1 MPLFR
6 YKAVAPSGEMLEGVL
21 EARAE
26 EAVIE
31 RLQAMG
37 YVPIRA
43 EEAKSAAAVGEFERR
58 RRFARQRVSADQLAT
73 FTRELATLL
82 NAGLALDRALEVSS
96 GIAEDEAVRATLVR
110 VRDEVRGGAALSAA
124 LASQSGIFSRLY
136 LNMVR
141 AGEAGGALGK
151 VLLRLSEHLERADE
165 LRATVVSALIYP
177 TILVAVSAISV
188 MSLLIFVVP
197 QFSQL
202 LEESGKTLPLAT
214 QIVVNT
220 GNFLRGYWWA
230 ILGVAAGAV
239 YLFRWRLRDPAARL
253 RWDAWLLRLPLAGDL
268 IAKVEVARFAR
279 TLSTLIG
286 NGVAL
291 LPGLSIANET
301 LGNTTFAE
309 ALGRVAAELKA
320 GRGLGRPML
329 QEGLFPKLAVHMVLV
344 GEETGRL
351 EESLLRV
358 AEVYD
363 REVQRALKRMLTL
376 LEPALILGLAVV
388 IAAIIL
394 SILLALLSVNEL
406 AR

>member
-1 MPLFR
+1 MPVFR

-21 EARAE
+21 EANVQ

-37 YVPIRA
+37 YVTIRA
-43 EEAKSAAAVGEFERR
+43 EEAKSTAAVGEFERR
-58 RRFARQRVSADQLAT
+58 RRFVRHRISADQLAM

-82 NAGLALDRALEVSS
+82 NAGLALDRALEVLI
-96 GIAEDEAVRATLVR
+96 GIAEDEAVQAMLVR
-110 VRDEVRGGAALSAA
+110 VRDAVRGGATLSAA

-136 LNMVR
+136 LNMIR
-141 AGEAGGALGK
+141 AGEAGGALGR

-177 TILVAVSAISV
+177 TILVAVSVISV

-197 QFSQL
+197 QFTQL
-202 LEESGKTLPLAT
+202 LEESGKTLPVAT
-214 QIVVNT
+214 QIVVGA

-230 ILGVAAGAV
+230 ILIAAAGAA
-239 YLFRWRLRDPAARL
+239 YLFRRRLQDPAARL

-301 LGNTTFAE
+301 LGNTMLAE

-329 QEGLFPKLAVHMVLV
+329 QEGLFPRLAVHMVMV

-351 EESLLRV
+351 EETLLRV

-363 REVQRALKRMLTL
+363 REVQRALKRVLTL

>member
-1 MPLFR
+1 MPLFH

-21 EARAE
+21 EARVQ

-31 RLQAMG
+31 HLQAMG
-37 YVPIRA
+37 YVTLRA
-43 EEAKSAAAVGEFERR
+43 EEATSASALGEVKR
-58 RRFARQRVSADQLAT
+58 RRFVRQRIGADQIILV
-73 FTRELATLL
+73 TRELASLL
-82 NAGLALDRALEVSS
+82 NAGLALDRALEVLC
-96 GIAEDEAVRATLVR
+96 GIAEDEAVRDMLFR
-110 VRDEVRGGAALSAA
+110 IRDEVRGGATLSAS
-124 LASQSGIFSRLY
+124 LANQPGIFSRLY
-136 LNMVR
+136 LSMIR
-141 AGEAGGALGK
+141 AGEAGGAQGK

-177 TILVAVSAISV
+177 TILVAVSALSV
-188 MSLLIFVVP
+188 MTLLIFVVP
-197 QFSQL
+197 QFTQL

-230 ILGVAAGAV
+230 ILAAAAGAV
-239 YLFRWRLRDPAARL
+239 YLFRRRLEDPAAQL

-268 IAKVEVARFAR
+268 IAKVEMARFAR

-291 LPGLSIANET
+291 LPALSIARET
-301 LGNTTFAE
+301 LGNSLLGE
-309 ALGRVAAELKA
+309 ALGRVAAEVKA

-329 QEGLFPKLAVHMVLV
+329 QEGLFPKLAVHMVMV

-351 EESLLRV
+351 EQTLLRV

-363 REVQRALKRMLTL
+363 REVQRALKRVLTL

>member
-1 MPLFR
+1 LFH

-21 EARAE
+21 EARVQ

-31 RLQAMG
+31 HLQAMG
-37 YVPIRA
+37 YVTLRA
-43 EEAKSAAAVGEFERR
+43 EEATSAGALGEVRR
-58 RRFARQRVSADQLAT
+58 RRFVRQRIGADQIILV
-73 FTRELATLL
+73 TRELASLL
-82 NAGLALDRALEVSS
+82 NAGLALDRALEVLS
-96 GIAEDEAVRATLVR
+96 GIAEDEAVRDMLIR
-110 VRDEVRGGAALSAA
+110 IRDEVRGGATLSAS
-124 LASQSGIFSRLY
+124 LANQPGIFSRLY
-136 LNMVR
+136 LSMIR
-141 AGEAGGALGK
+141 AGEAGGAQGK

-177 TILVAVSAISV
+177 TILIAVSAISV
-188 MSLLIFVVP
+188 MTLLIFVVP
-197 QFSQL
+197 QFTQL
-202 LEESGKTLPLAT
+202 LEESGKTLPLPT

-220 GNFLRGYWWA
+220 GNFLRAYWWA
-230 ILGVAAGAV
+230 ILAAGAAAV
-239 YLFRWRLRDPAARL
+239 YLFRRGLQDPAARL
-253 RWDAWLLRLPLAGDL
+253 RWDAWLLRLPLGGDL

-279 TLSTLIG
+279 TLATLLG

-291 LPGLSIANET
+291 LPGLSVAGET
-301 LGNTTFAE
+301 LGNTVLAE
-309 ALGRVAAELKA
+309 ALFRVTAEVKA

-329 QEGLFPKLAVHMVLV
+329 QEGLFPKLAVHMVMV

-351 EESLLRV
+351 EETLLRV

-363 REVQRALKRMLTL
+363 REVERSLKRALAL

-388 IAAIIL
+388 IAGIIL

>member
-1 MPLFR
+1 LFR
-6 YKAVAPSGEMLEGVL
+6 YKAVTPSGELLEGVL
-21 EARAE
+21 EASVQ
-26 EAVIE
+26 EAVVE

-37 YVPIRA
+37 YVTLRA
-43 EEAKSAAAVGEFERR
+43 DEATAAAAVGEIKQRR
-58 RRFARQRVSADQLAT
+58 VRQRVGADQLILV
-73 FTRELATLL
+73 TRELATLL
-82 NAGLALDRALEVSS
+82 DAGLALDRALEVLS
-96 GIAEDEAVRATLVR
+96 GIAEDEVVRAMLLR
-110 VRDEVRGGAALSAA
+110 IRDEVRGGATLSAA
-124 LASQSGIFSRLY
+124 LAGQSGIFSRLY

-141 AGEAGGALGK
+141 AGEAGGALAK

-177 TILVAVSAISV
+177 TILVAVSALSV
-188 MSLLIFVVP
+188 MTLLIFVVP
-197 QFSQL
+197 QFTQL

-230 ILGVAAGAV
+230 ILAAAAGAV
-239 YLFRWRLRDPAARL
+239 YLFRRRLEDPAARL

-279 TLSTLIG
+279 TLGTLIG

-291 LPGLSIANET
+291 LPALSIAKET
-301 LGNTTFAE
+301 LGNSLLGE
-309 ALGRVAAELKA
+309 ALGRVAAEVKA

-329 QEGLFPKLAVHMVLV
+329 QEGLFPKLAVHMVMV

-351 EESLLRV
+351 EQTLLRV

-363 REVQRALKRMLTL
+363 REVQRALKRVLTL

>member
-1 MPLFR
+1 
-6 YKAVAPSGEMLEGVL
+6 
-21 EARAE
+21 
-26 EAVIE
+26 
-31 RLQAMG
+31 MG
-37 YVPIRA
+37 YVTIRA
-43 EEAKSAAAVGEFERR
+43 EEATSPATVGEVKRR
-58 RRFARQRVSADQLAT
+58 RRFVRQRVGADQLIL
-73 FTRELATLL
+73 FTRELSTLL
-82 NAGLALDRALEVSS
+82 NAGLALDRALEVLT
-96 GIAEDEAVRATLVR
+96 GIAEDETVRAMLFR
-110 VRDEVRGGAALSAA
+110 IRDEVRSGATLSTA

-136 LNMVR
+136 LSMVR
-141 AGEAGGALGK
+141 AGEAGGALSK

-165 LRATVVSALIYP
+165 LRATVVSALMYP
-177 TILVAVSAISV
+177 TILIAVSAISV
-188 MSLLIFVVP
+188 MTLLIFVVP
-197 QFSQL
+197 QFTQL
-202 LEESGKTLPLAT
+202 LEESGKALPLAT

-220 GNFLRGYWWA
+220 GGFLRGYWWI
-230 ILGVAAGAV
+230 ILSVTAGAV
-239 YLFRWRLRDPAARL
+239 FLFRRWLEDPAALL

-279 TLSTLIG
+279 TLGTLLG

-291 LPGLSIANET
+291 LPGLSIARET
-301 LGNTTFAE
+301 LGNTMLGE

-329 QEGLFPKLAVHMVLV
+329 QEGMFPKLAVHMVMV

-351 EESLLRV
+351 EETLLRV

-363 REVQRALKRMLTL
+363 QEVQRALKRVLTL

-388 IAAIIL
+388 IAGIIL

>member
-6 YKAVAPSGEMLEGVL
+6 YKAVASGGEMLEGVL
-21 EARAE
+21 DAGTK
-26 EAVIE
+26 EAVVE

-37 YVPIRA
+37 YITLQA
-43 EEAKSAAAVGEFERR
+43 EEADSAAVPGATRQR
-58 RRFARQRVSADQLAT
+58 SRFARGGIGADQMVM

-82 NAGLALDRALEVSS
+82 NAGLPLERALDVLS
-96 GIAEDEAVRATLVR
+96 GITEDQSVRTMLLR
-110 VRDEVRGGAALSAA
+110 VRDEVRGGATLSAA
-124 LASQSGIFSRLY
+124 MASQPGTFSRLY
-136 LNMVR
+136 LNLVR

-188 MSLLIFVVP
+188 MTLLIFVVP
-197 QFSQL
+197 QFTQL
-202 LEESGKTLPLAT
+202 LEESGKTLPLPT
-214 QIVVNT
+214 QIVVDS
-220 GNFLRGYWWA
+220 GEFLRAYWWA
-230 ILGVAAGAV
+230 LAIAAIGVV
-239 YLFRWRLRDPAARL
+239 YGFRQRMQDQAARL

-268 IAKVEVARFAR
+268 IAKVEVARFGR
-279 TLSTLIG
+279 TLATLIG

-291 LPGLSIANET
+291 LPALSIVTET
-301 LGNTTFAE
+301 LGNTMLAT

-320 GRGLGRPML
+320 GRGLGKPML
-329 QEGLFPKLAVHMVLV
+329 QEGVFPKLAVHMVMV

-351 EESLLRV
+351 EETLSRV
-358 AEVYD
+358 ADVYD
-363 REVQRALKRMLTL
+363 KEVQRSLKRMLTL
-376 LEPALILGLAVV
+376 LEPVLILGLAVV
-388 IAAIIL
+388 IAGIIM

>member
-1 MPLFR
+1 MPVFR

-21 EARAE
+21 EANVQ

-37 YVPIRA
+37 YVTIRA
-43 EEAKSAAAVGEFERR
+43 EEAKSTAAVGEFERR
-58 RRFARQRVSADQLAT
+58 RRFVRHRISADQLAM

-82 NAGLALDRALEVSS
+82 NAGLALDRALEVLI
-96 GIAEDEAVRATLVR
+96 GIAEDEAVQAMLVR
-110 VRDEVRGGAALSAA
+110 VRDAVRGGATLSAA

-136 LNMVR
+136 LNMIR
-141 AGEAGGALGK
+141 AGEAGGALGR

-197 QFSQL
+197 QFTQL
-202 LEESGKTLPLAT
+202 LEESGKTLPVAT
-214 QIVVNT
+214 QIVVGA

-230 ILGVAAGAV
+230 ILMAAAGAA
-239 YLFRWRLRDPAARL
+239 YLFRRRLQDPAARL

-301 LGNTTFAE
+301 LGNTMLAE

-329 QEGLFPKLAVHMVLV
+329 QEGLFPKLAVHMVMV

-351 EESLLRV
+351 EETLLRV

-363 REVQRALKRMLTL
+363 REVQRALKRVLTL

>member
-21 EARAE
+21 EAHVQ

-37 YVPIRA
+37 YVTIRA
-43 EEAKSAAAVGEFERR
+43 EEATTAAAVGKFERR
-58 RRFARQRVSADQLAT
+58 RRFMRRRVSADQLAML
-73 FTRELATLL
+73 TRELATLL
-82 NAGLALDRALEVSS
+82 NAGLALDRALEVLT

-110 VRDEVRGGAALSAA
+110 VRNEVRGGATLSAA
-124 LASQSGIFSRLY
+124 LAGESGIFSRLY
-136 LNMVR
+136 LSMVR
-141 AGEAGGALGK
+141 AGEAGGALGR

-197 QFSQL
+197 QFTQL
-202 LEESGKTLPLAT
+202 LEESGKTLPVAT
-214 QIVVNT
+214 QIVVGA

-230 ILGVAAGAV
+230 ILVVAAGAA
-239 YLFRWRLRDPAARL
+239 YLFRRRLQDPAARL

-301 LGNTTFAE
+301 LGNTMLAE

-329 QEGLFPKLAVHMVLV
+329 QEGLFPKLAVHMVIV

-351 EESLLRV
+351 EETLLRV

-363 REVQRALKRMLTL
+363 REVQRALKRVLTL